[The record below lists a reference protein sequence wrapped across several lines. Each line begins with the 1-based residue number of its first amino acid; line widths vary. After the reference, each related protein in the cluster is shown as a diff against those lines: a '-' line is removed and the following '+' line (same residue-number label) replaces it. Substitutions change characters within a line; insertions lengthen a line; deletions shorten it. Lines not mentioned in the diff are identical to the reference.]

1 MSWKGIDHMS
11 VLQAIFLGIVQ
22 GFTEFL
28 PVSSSG
34 HLAIFQNIFHI
45 ETGSSVLFDVM
56 LHVGTLLVVL
66 VVYWKDILKLIVEF
80 FRMVG
85 DLLANLSM
93 LFSSGRKQP
102 HYRKIVRTNYRK
114 FVVLI
119 IVSTIP
125 TGIMGYLGSKLI
137 KDASG
142 TLIVPGICLLITGV
156 LLLLSDRKTD
166 CWKIPKDVSYGE
178 GVLIGIAQ
186 GFATLPGLSRS
197 GSTIAAATFCG
208 LDRKFAVK
216 YSFILS
222 IPAIIGAAVLE
233 LSDISSEVVTGRL
246 VGTYAAGMI
255 AAAVVGYL
263 AIRFMLRI
271 VQNRKLT
278 YFSYYCFAIGV
289 LSIIGQFVFM

>member
-1 MSWKGIDHMS
+1 MSL
-11 VLQAIFLGIVQ
+11 LQSIFLGIVQ
-22 GFTEFL
+22 GLTEFL

-34 HLAIFQNIFHI
+34 HLAIFQNIFRI
-45 ETGSSVLFDVM
+45 DTGGSVLYDVL
-56 LHVGTLLVVL
+56 LHVGTLAVVL
-66 VVYWKDILKLIVEF
+66 LVYWKDILKLIIEF
-80 FRMVG
+80 FRMAG
-85 DLLANLSM
+85 DILVNMGM

-102 HYRKIVRTNYRK
+102 KYRKIIRTNYRK

-137 KDASG
+137 SDASS
-142 TLIVPGICLLITGV
+142 TLIVPGVCLLVTGI
-156 LLLLSDRKTD
+156 LLLLSDRKED

-197 GSTIAAATFCG
+197 GTTIAAATFCG

-222 IPAIIGAAVLE
+222 IPAIVGAAIME
-233 LSDISSEVVTGRL
+233 LSDASGEVVTGQL
-246 VGTYAAGMI
+246 AGTYAAGMI
-255 AAAVVGYL
+255 AAAVVGYI
-263 AIRFMLRI
+263 AIRSMLKI
-271 VQNRKLT
+271 VQNKKLK
-278 YFSYYCFAIGV
+278 YFAYYCFAAGV
-289 LSIIGQFVFM
+289 LAIVGQFTVM

>member
-1 MSWKGIDHMS
+1 MS
-11 VLQAIFLGIVQ
+11 VLQSIFLGIVQ
-22 GFTEFL
+22 GLTEFL

-45 ETGSSVLFDVM
+45 DTGGSVLYDVM

-66 VVYWKDILKLIVEF
+66 VVYWKDILKLIIEF

-85 DLLANLSM
+85 DICVNLGM
-93 LFSSGRKQP
+93 LFSSGRKKP
-102 HYRKIVRTNYRK
+102 RYRKVVRTNYRK

-137 KDASG
+137 EDASG
-142 TLIVPGICLLITGV
+142 SLLVPGICLLVTAV
-156 LLLLSDRKTD
+156 LLYLSDKKEN
-166 CWKIPKDVSYGE
+166 CWKIPRDVSYGE
-178 GVLIGIAQ
+178 GLLIGIAQ

-197 GSTIAAATFCG
+197 GTTIAAETFCG

-222 IPAIIGAAVLE
+222 VPAIAGAALLE
-233 LSDISSEVVTGRL
+233 LSDISAGEVTGKM
-246 VGTYAAGMI
+246 VGTYAAGMV

-263 AIRFMLRI
+263 AIRFMLKL
-271 VQNRKLT
+271 VQQRKMK
-278 YFSYYCFAIGV
+278 YFACYCAAVGV
-289 LSIIGQFVFM
+289 LSIVGHFVL